1 MDVREQMSQEK
12 QLYVIPEEIPA
23 NERTAFHGAAAAA
36 SKAGKKSFKFNGK
49 THPVTMKKD
58 TAKAIT
64 SQNETSHDDSEMD
77 PEDKK
82 EKLKKKNGKSMK
94 GDTAE
99 MNPKMGDENKKGAAM
114 EQKEFKEDVK
124 LDEVSTHTMKGLE
137 PKFSTGVFLPK
148 STVARA
154 LGPGNKVRKN
164 FQQFHVFD
172 NKKDAEKKAKQI
184 GGRVIIGRGEDKGK
198 YASVKEF
205 TIRDKLMMVLEG
217 DRAKHYRGATRPE
230 TDDDKLSGAGAK
242 KMKADIQGNA
252 ADPDLVSKGHDDA
265 SKAGKVTKPAKKRA
279 NDKDEGDKRIINEP
293 EDITKKGVKKE
304 SRDGLAA
311 TINAYFSMQESLK
324 YVTQDK
330 TGPLTR
336 SIDII
341 DRELTKLEK
350 YGLKDEGQDD
360 RETKKLTAAA
370 TREYQKQVKKL
381 GRALDDVRSSI
392 Y

>member
-1 MDVREQMSQEK
+1 MSQEK

-217 DRAKHYRGATRPE
+217 DRAKHYKGATEPE
-230 TDDDKLSGAGAK
+230 TMDDKLKGAGAK
-242 KMKADIQGNA
+242 KMKSDYEGNA

-279 NDKDEGDKRIINEP
+279 TDKDQGDKKFINEP
-293 EDITKKGVKKE
+293 EDITKKGVTKE
-304 SRDGLAA
+304 STVG
-311 TINAYFSMQESLK
+311 
-324 YVTQDK
+324 
-330 TGPLTR
+330 
-336 SIDII
+336 
-341 DRELTKLEK
+341 
-350 YGLKDEGQDD
+350 
-360 RETKKLTAAA
+360 
-370 TREYQKQVKKL
+370 QVKL
-381 GRALDDVRSSI
+381 ALQQHYINKSI
-392 Y
+392 WNS

>member
-1 MDVREQMSQEK
+1 
-12 QLYVIPEEIPA
+12 
-23 NERTAFHGAAAAA
+23 
-36 SKAGKKSFKFNGK
+36 
-49 THPVTMKKD
+49 
-58 TAKAIT
+58 
-64 SQNETSHDDSEMD
+64 
-77 PEDKK
+77 
-82 EKLKKKNGKSMK
+82 
-94 GDTAE
+94 
-99 MNPKMGDENKKGAAM
+99 MNPKMGDKKGDAM
-114 EQKEFKEDVK
+114 EQKDS
-124 LDEVSTHTMKGLE
+124 LS
-137 PKFSTGVFLPK
+137 
-148 STVARA
+148 
-154 LGPGNKVRKN
+154 
-164 FQQFHVFD
+164 
-172 NKKDAEKKAKQI
+172 
-184 GGRVIIGRGEDKGK
+184 
-198 YASVKEF
+198 
-205 TIRDKLMMVLEG
+205 IRDKLMMVLEG

-265 SKAGKVTKPAKKRA
+265 SKAGKVTKPAKKRVT
-279 NDKDEGDKRIINEP
+279 DKDQGDKKIINEP
-293 EDITKKGVKKE
+293 EDITKKGKMKTE
-304 SRDGLAA
+304 SRNGLAS

>member
-1 MDVREQMSQEK
+1 MSQEK

-64 SQNETSHDDSEMD
+64 SQNETFHDKGEED

-82 EKLKKKNGKSMK
+82 EKLKKKNGKPMK

-99 MNPKMGDENKKGAAM
+99 MNPKMGDGNKKGAEM
-114 EQKEFKEDVK
+114 EQKEALDDKDKPTVKKVIKGLKKAVATHQGQVKSLTKDIQDDK
-124 LDEVSTHTMKGLE
+124 LDEE

-148 STVARA
+148 STTAKA
-154 LGPGNKVRKN
+154 LGPGVKVRKN
-164 FQQFHVFD
+164 FKQFHVFD
-172 NKKDAEKKAKQI
+172 NKKDAETKAKQI
-184 GGRVIIGRGEDKGK
+184 GGRVITGRGEDKGK

-205 TIRDKLMMVLEG
+205 TIRDKLIMVLEG

-279 NDKDEGDKRIINEP
+279 TDKDQGDKKIINEP
-293 EDITKKGVKKE
+293 EDITKKGVTKE
-304 SRDGLAA
+304 STVG
-311 TINAYFSMQESLK
+311 
-324 YVTQDK
+324 
-330 TGPLTR
+330 
-336 SIDII
+336 
-341 DRELTKLEK
+341 
-350 YGLKDEGQDD
+350 
-360 RETKKLTAAA
+360 
-370 TREYQKQVKKL
+370 QVKL
-381 GRALDDVRSSI
+381 ALQQQYINKSI
-392 Y
+392 WNS

>member
-1 MDVREQMSQEK
+1 MSQEK

>member
-114 EQKEFKEDVK
+114 EQK
-124 LDEVSTHTMKGLE
+124 
-137 PKFSTGVFLPK
+137 K
-148 STVARA
+148 S
-154 LGPGNKVRKN
+154 L
-164 FQQFHVFD
+164 
-172 NKKDAEKKAKQI
+172 
-184 GGRVIIGRGEDKGK
+184 
-198 YASVKEF
+198 S
-205 TIRDKLMMVLEG
+205 IRDKLIMVLEG
-217 DRAKHYRGATRPE
+217 DRAKHYKGATEPE
-230 TDDDKLSGAGAK
+230 TMDDKLKGAGAK
-242 KMKADIQGNA
+242 KMKSDYEGNA

-279 NDKDEGDKRIINEP
+279 TDKDEGDKKIINEP
-293 EDITKKGVKKE
+293 EDITKKGVTKE
-304 SRDGLAA
+304 STVG
-311 TINAYFSMQESLK
+311 
-324 YVTQDK
+324 
-330 TGPLTR
+330 
-336 SIDII
+336 
-341 DRELTKLEK
+341 
-350 YGLKDEGQDD
+350 
-360 RETKKLTAAA
+360 
-370 TREYQKQVKKL
+370 QVKL
-381 GRALDDVRSSI
+381 ALQQHYINKSI
-392 Y
+392 WNS

>member
-114 EQKEFKEDVK
+114 EQKES
-124 LDEVSTHTMKGLE
+124 LS
-137 PKFSTGVFLPK
+137 
-148 STVARA
+148 
-154 LGPGNKVRKN
+154 
-164 FQQFHVFD
+164 
-172 NKKDAEKKAKQI
+172 
-184 GGRVIIGRGEDKGK
+184 
-198 YASVKEF
+198 
-205 TIRDKLMMVLEG
+205 IRDKLMMVLEG

-279 NDKDEGDKRIINEP
+279 NDKDEGDKKIINEP
-293 EDITKKGVKKE
+293 EDVTKKGVKKE

>member
-114 EQKEFKEDVK
+114 EQKES
-124 LDEVSTHTMKGLE
+124 LS
-137 PKFSTGVFLPK
+137 
-148 STVARA
+148 
-154 LGPGNKVRKN
+154 
-164 FQQFHVFD
+164 
-172 NKKDAEKKAKQI
+172 
-184 GGRVIIGRGEDKGK
+184 
-198 YASVKEF
+198 
-205 TIRDKLMMVLEG
+205 IRDKLMMVLEG

-279 NDKDEGDKRIINEP
+279 NDKDEGDKKIINEP
-293 EDITKKGVKKE
+293 EDVTKRGVKKE

>member
-217 DRAKHYRGATRPE
+217 DRAKHYKGATEPE
-230 TDDDKLSGAGAK
+230 TMDDKLKGAGAK
-242 KMKADIQGNA
+242 KMKSDYEGNA

-279 NDKDEGDKRIINEP
+279 TDKDQGDKKFINEP
-293 EDITKKGVKKE
+293 EDITKKGVTKE
-304 SRDGLAA
+304 STVGQFKLALQQHY
-311 TINAYFSMQESLK
+311 INK
-324 YVTQDK
+324 
-330 TGPLTR
+330 
-336 SIDII
+336 SIWN
-341 DRELTKLEK
+341 
-350 YGLKDEGQDD
+350 
-360 RETKKLTAAA
+360 
-370 TREYQKQVKKL
+370 
-381 GRALDDVRSSI
+381 S
-392 Y
+392 

>member
-114 EQKEFKEDVK
+114 EQKES
-124 LDEVSTHTMKGLE
+124 LS
-137 PKFSTGVFLPK
+137 
-148 STVARA
+148 
-154 LGPGNKVRKN
+154 
-164 FQQFHVFD
+164 
-172 NKKDAEKKAKQI
+172 
-184 GGRVIIGRGEDKGK
+184 
-198 YASVKEF
+198 
-205 TIRDKLMMVLEG
+205 IRDKLIMVLEG

-279 NDKDEGDKRIINEP
+279 TDKDQGDKKIINEP
-293 EDITKKGVKKE
+293 EDITKKGKMKTE
-304 SRDGLAA
+304 SRNGLAS

>member
-114 EQKEFKEDVK
+114 EQKES
-124 LDEVSTHTMKGLE
+124 LS
-137 PKFSTGVFLPK
+137 
-148 STVARA
+148 
-154 LGPGNKVRKN
+154 
-164 FQQFHVFD
+164 
-172 NKKDAEKKAKQI
+172 
-184 GGRVIIGRGEDKGK
+184 
-198 YASVKEF
+198 
-205 TIRDKLMMVLEG
+205 IRDKLMMVLEG

>member
-1 MDVREQMSQEK
+1 MSQEK

-64 SQNETSHDDSEMD
+64 SQNETFHDKGEED

-82 EKLKKKNGKSMK
+82 EKLKKKNGKPMK

-99 MNPKMGDENKKGAAM
+99 MNPKMGDGNKKGAEM
-114 EQKEFKEDVK
+114 EQKEALDDKDKPTVK
-124 LDEVSTHTMKGLE
+124 KVIKGL
-137 PKFSTGVFLPK
+137 
-148 STVARA
+148 
-154 LGPGNKVRKN
+154 
-164 FQQFHVFD
+164 
-172 NKKDAEKKAKQI
+172 KKAVATHQGQVKSLTKDIQD
-184 GGRVIIGRGEDKGK
+184 DKK
-198 YASVKEF
+198 VKESLS
-205 TIRDKLMMVLEG
+205 IRDKLIMVLEG

-279 NDKDEGDKRIINEP
+279 TDKDQGDKKIINEP
-293 EDITKKGVKKE
+293 EDITKKGVTKE
-304 SRDGLAA
+304 STVG
-311 TINAYFSMQESLK
+311 
-324 YVTQDK
+324 
-330 TGPLTR
+330 
-336 SIDII
+336 
-341 DRELTKLEK
+341 
-350 YGLKDEGQDD
+350 
-360 RETKKLTAAA
+360 
-370 TREYQKQVKKL
+370 QVKL
-381 GRALDDVRSSI
+381 ALQQQYINKSI
-392 Y
+392 WNS